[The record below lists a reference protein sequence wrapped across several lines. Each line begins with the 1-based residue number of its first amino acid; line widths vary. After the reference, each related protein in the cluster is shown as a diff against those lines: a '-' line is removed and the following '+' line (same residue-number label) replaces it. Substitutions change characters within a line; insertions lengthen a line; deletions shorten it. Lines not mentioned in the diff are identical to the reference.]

1 MISTDV
7 VCLYTVAKNVWT
19 LYAFL
24 SYLSILWLLI
34 GGPLYYLF
42 CLLCSHRPGVFVVF
56 VAHSTCTARLSAV
69 CSMSSYVTASASGC
83 V

>member
-34 GGPLYYLF
+34 GGPLQSGYYSISL
-42 CLLCSHRPGVFVVF
+42 SVRG
-56 VAHSTCTARLSAV
+56 SYRLSKI
-69 CSMSSYVTASASGC
+69 
-83 V
+83 